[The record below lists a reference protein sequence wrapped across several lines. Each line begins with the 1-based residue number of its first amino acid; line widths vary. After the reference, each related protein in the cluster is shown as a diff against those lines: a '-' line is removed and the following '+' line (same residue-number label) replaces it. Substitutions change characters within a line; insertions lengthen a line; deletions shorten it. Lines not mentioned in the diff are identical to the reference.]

1 MDRNNVLN
9 YTHSEDDRLFRAARF
24 EQDLSEVESDISWN
38 KGIMLIVALMLSLT
52 LWAVIGIAVAALIG
66 NRPI

>member
-9 YTHSEDDRLFRAARF
+9 YTRSEDNGFLRAAMF
-24 EQDLSEVESDISWN
+24 EQDLSEVEPDIYRN
-38 KGIMLIVALMLSLT
+38 KGIMLIIALMLSLG